1 MSLII
6 LENQIKEDIDYES
19 NFEVRFV
26 LFILGVLLCLII
38 KLVVQHS
45 FLHTLE
51 NTASINKMNYGEL
64 IFSFSLCITSKSS
77 TLTNKVMFLIVYCVL
92 SCFKL
97 FYHEHVSFEKMYS
110 IVIYSSFSLLV
121 LGEILCFSRWNE
133 DIKSFVII

>member
-92 SCFKL
+92 SYFIMSM
-97 FYHEHVSFEKMYS
+97 YHLKKCILLLS
-110 IVIYSSFSLLV
+110 IRVFPYWYLERYYVFQDEMKI
-121 LGEILCFSRWNE
+121 
-133 DIKSFVII
+133 